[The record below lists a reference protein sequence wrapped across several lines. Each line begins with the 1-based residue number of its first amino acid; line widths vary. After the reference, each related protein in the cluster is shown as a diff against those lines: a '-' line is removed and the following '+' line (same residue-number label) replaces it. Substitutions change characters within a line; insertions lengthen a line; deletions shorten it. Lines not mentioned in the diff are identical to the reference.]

1 MKYQIKISGDSE
13 SQNEIMER
21 KDHIMQTFHW
31 CDGRKCVHAQN
42 EKNKFIPEISHSVI
56 KCIACYAMLCI
67 IIANEWTTNE
77 QCLVKSE
84 MERKRCSRI
93 RWNTGRKSVALHYM
107 IMHCIFRKK
116 EAYMV
121 WAHLWL
127 TIPKKI
133 IFTVSKEQ
141 QIWRENKQKQH
152 KLFLLLFI
160 SIVAHAHAHNA
171 SNEYVTS
178 VRWQS
183 RTQNV
188 SWIWI

>member
-21 KDHIMQTFHW
+21 KEHIMQTFHW

-127 TIPKKI
+127 TIPKKNHIHSFKRAANLTRKQTKATQI
-133 IFTVSKEQ
+133 ISAAFYLHRRT
-141 QIWRENKQKQH
+141 R
-152 KLFLLLFI
+152 
-160 SIVAHAHAHNA
+160 
-171 SNEYVTS
+171 
-178 VRWQS
+178 S
-183 RTQNV
+183 RTQCLK
-188 SWIWI
+188 WICNFCTVTK